1 MKKLFLSAIALMAVV
16 SFSYAQ
22 TFEKGDNLLKVGIG
36 LNSYPLSAIPFGASY
51 EIGVSNSIS
60 IGANVDYLDV
70 SDYDL
75 SVLYLGVR
83 GAYHANFDI
92 PNLDVYGGLIIGYKK
107 VSITGDY
114 GAIVNGTYAGGF
126 VGATYYL
133 GKSFGLFA
141 ELGATGVTNVRT
153 GLALKF

>member
-36 LNSYPLSAIPFGASY
+36 LNAYVDPFSVSGIPFGASY

-60 IGANVDYLDV
+60 IGVNVDYLNV
-70 SDYDL
+70 TDL
-75 SVLYLGVR
+75 DFSALYYGVR

-92 PNLDVYGGLIIGYKK
+92 PNLDIYAGAILGYKK
-107 VSITGDY
+107 LSIDGS
-114 GAIVNGTYAGGF
+114 GTYAGGIL
-126 VGATYYL
+126 GATYYL
-133 GKSFGLFA
+133 GKSFGFFA
-141 ELGATGVTNVRT
+141 ELGATGVTNARV
-153 GLALKF
+153 GLNLKF